1 MILDPILD
9 VFRGRAITIPP
20 LDGAFRANTGLD
32 DAAVFAT
39 LPGADDLCR
48 HASGVLASAGRGL
61 FRLRTGAAPE
71 QVETH
76 PAPISAIAAS
86 GATLAVALE
95 DGTLI
100 ENGAAVARPDGVS
113 CITALAYGPDG
124 ALWLTNGSDRHG
136 PADWANDLMER
147 NSAGSVWCRAP
158 GGGWQRVAGGL
169 GWPFGVLPDTK
180 GAVVSESWRHRL
192 VRVGGGRI
200 TPVLR
205 HLPGYPARLSSRP
218 GGGAWLTLF
227 APRNRLIEFVL
238 RENHYR
244 FDMMAT
250 VPRAFWIAP
259 AMSSGQSFLEP
270 LQCGGIRVMGVH
282 KPWAPS
288 RSYGLAV
295 RLDADMAPEIS
306 LHSRANGNRH
316 GTCAAIETEDGL
328 LVASRG
334 GGMVLAPNAGEGA

>member
-61 FRLRTGAAPE
+61 FRLRAGAAPE

-113 CITALAYGPDG
+113 CITALAYGPAG
-124 ALWLTNGSDRHG
+124 AG
-136 PADWANDLMER
+136 
-147 NSAGSVWCRAP
+147 
-158 GGGWQRVAGGL
+158 
-169 GWPFGVLPDTK
+169 
-180 GAVVSESWRHRL
+180 HRL
-192 VRVGGGRI
+192 SGKTLIFVIDLLGVG
-200 TPVLR
+200 
-205 HLPGYPARLSSRP
+205 
-218 GGGAWLTLF
+218 
-227 APRNRLIEFVL
+227 
-238 RENHYR
+238 
-244 FDMMAT
+244 
-250 VPRAFWIAP
+250 
-259 AMSSGQSFLEP
+259 
-270 LQCGGIRVMGVH
+270 
-282 KPWAPS
+282 
-288 RSYGLAV
+288 
-295 RLDADMAPEIS
+295 
-306 LHSRANGNRH
+306 
-316 GTCAAIETEDGL
+316 
-328 LVASRG
+328 
-334 GGMVLAPNAGEGA
+334 